1 MVHEM
6 SDGVIKMLADVL
18 RSRKESLEFELG
30 EVSRAL
36 DALTADRVAL
46 VNSTEASEASADLV
60 ARAKSVATV
69 QPSKR
74 SMAQRRRWAKLKRG
88 K

>member
-46 VNSTEASEASADLV
+46 VNSTEAGEASADLV

-69 QPSKR
+69 NAR
-74 SMAQRRRWAKLKRG
+74 SEGQRKRWAKRKR
-88 K
+88 

>member
-6 SDGVIKMLADVL
+6 GDGVIKLLVDVL
-18 RSRKESLEFELG
+18 RERRESLEFELG

-46 VNSTEASEASADLV
+46 VNSTEAGEASADLV

-69 QPSKR
+69 QPSAR
-74 SMAQRRRWAKLKRG
+74 SLAQRRRWAKVKRG